1 MLRKLVAPL
10 LILVF
15 LGSAA
20 DVAYA
25 SHNRGDDGALKR
37 VKHATSQFRR
47 LSVAQEAGYG
57 LLVDTQGIACIDMPG
72 MGAMGVHYVN
82 GALAGDGAI
91 DPLTPEAVVYE
102 PDARGRMRLVAVE
115 YVVFQEAWDAQ
126 HKSPPR
132 LFGQKFDLT
141 PSENRYGLPAF
152 YSLHAWLFKRNPAGT
167 LTMWN
172 PNVTCT
178 PDDDRHGRHEMAE
191 MTE

>member
-10 LILVF
+10 LILAF

-20 DVAYA
+20 GVAYA
-25 SHNRGDDGALKR
+25 SHNRGDDDGALKR
-37 VKHATSQFRR
+37 VKHATARFRS

-57 LLVDTQGIACIDMPG
+57 LLVDTQGIACIDMPD

-82 GALAGDGAI
+82 GDLAGDGAI
-91 DPLTPEAVVYE
+91 DPLTPEAMVYE
-102 PDARGRMRLVAVE
+102 PDSRGRMRLVAVE
-115 YVVFQEAWDAQ
+115 YVVFQDAWDAQ
-126 HKSPPR
+126 HTSRPR

-167 LTMWN
+167 FAMWN
-172 PNVTCT
+172 PKVTCV
-178 PDDDRHGRHEMAE
+178 RYVMSQKRRG
-191 MTE
+191 